1 MARGPVACYHDS
13 MADDEV
19 LREREKELACIYSI
33 CLLAAEAPHPKP
45 AAEGI
50 AAALCAAMS
59 HANMARCLVRLE
71 RIEDRE
77 SLEIE
82 QGAIGGK
89 GAKDLP
95 FLESALPDEASIGWR
110 GSVRIEY
117 LEPHLRFLDQEK
129 ALLDS
134 VVVVTASLL
143 RRADLIARLRATSK
157 NLAAK
162 NVALRE
168 VLSLI
173 EDERRRMQLAFLKRL
188 TADILPL
195 AERARDP
202 ALAPDRRSAYLDLLV
217 EELQRE
223 GSSMGIGAAENP
235 ALSPREREIAVQV
248 RNGRTSKEIAELLG
262 IAEATVERHR
272 HNIRKKLKIANRGI
286 NLTTL
291 LGNKP

>member
-1 MARGPVACYHDS
+1 